1 MGAVGPKLPAN
12 LSPDTNGDSTSAQRL
27 SFQKDQTGRKLE
39 GNFQADLT
47 DQQIGR
53 YLIQRRLGSGGV
65 ATVYQAYDQVLGQ
78 SVALK
83 VLPPTAD
90 EKTLIRFRREAMT
103 SGALRHPHIVR
114 TIQVGVAPHGDVAYI
129 AMALIEG
136 ESLSSLLNRRVRLH
150 AEESCSL
157 LEPIAA
163 ALAHAHQNGII
174 HRDVKPSN
182 ILLQPVGPGVT
193 DSVQLESLDYPVV
206 PMLSDFGIARSLDA
220 PDLTNTGRTI
230 GTPAYM
236 APEQCAG
243 KREVDG
249 RADIYSLGAVLY
261 RCLVGRPP
269 FSGTTTQILHAH
281 VYEPLVI
288 EDGILRLLPPLVVD
302 ILQRSLSKQPVD
314 RYRDAQEMAQAM
326 AVVSGRPPEDQTDFL
341 STASSEGAKE
351 STGTITLSIPPT
363 SVGDSTAASVT
374 VLIPGSSNEPTV
386 PPPSPPRTKTST
398 ALHPAAISTS
408 ASNAVNAQSI
418 SKSRSFAER
427 IEHFNWAGLA
437 VLAVGTLAAALVTV
451 YLISG
456 LGRIRVE
463 GTPPDGTET
472 LPTASTATPFD
483 KGIIAATPTP
493 PHTPTPPSP
502 TYTPVDTSTPTHTPT
517 STSPPTFT
525 ATWTPIWPTWTPA
538 PPTVVPGVGIESTA
552 TWTPLADNIATTTP
566 TATYTLTPTATETPP
581 ETPTVGP
588 TDTPVFI
595 SQPTPTWTAPPPQ

>member
-1 MGAVGPKLPAN
+1 MQRGSFQSN
-12 LSPDTNGDSTSAQRL
+12 LS
-27 SFQKDQTGRKLE
+27 GRKSD
-39 GNFQADLT
+39 GDFQADLT

-129 AMALIEG
+129 AMDLIEG

-150 AEESCSL
+150 AEESCNL
-157 LEPIAA
+157 LAPIAA
-163 ALAHAHQNGII
+163 ALGHAHQNGII

-182 ILLQPVGPGVT
+182 ILLQPVGPGVA

-220 PDLTNTGRTI
+220 PELTNTGRTI

-281 VYEPLVI
+281 VYEPLII

-302 ILQRSLSKQPVD
+302 ILQRSLSKQPTD
-314 RYRDAQEMAQAM
+314 RYDSAQEMAKALI
-326 AVVSGRPPEDQTDFL
+326 VVSGRPLAEQTDFAGEAL
-341 STASSEGAKE
+341 PDSSKE
-351 STGTITLSIPPT
+351 STGTITLSMPL
-363 SVGDSTAASVT
+363 SSSNEGAAASVT
-374 VLIPGSSNEPTV
+374 VLIPGSNNEPVAT
-386 PPPSPPRTKTST
+386 PPRTKTST
-398 ALHPAAISTS
+398 ALHPATIAPSVSSTTNPQIAI
-408 ASNAVNAQSI
+408 
-418 SKSRSFAER
+418 KSRSIVQR

-437 VLAVGTLAAALVTV
+437 VLAVGALAMAFVIAYVIGGAA
-451 YLISG
+451 
-456 LGRIRVE
+456 RVNVD
-463 GTPPDGTET
+463 GGSSATPTA
-472 LPTASTATPFD
+472 LPTATLATTPFGA
-483 KGIIAATPTP
+483 GILAATPTP
-493 PHTPTPPSP
+493 KPSLTPTP
-502 TYTPVDTSTPTHTPT
+502 TVTPVPSSTPTATLTPTAPPTFTPT
-517 STSPPTFT
+517 STTVWPTWTPALPTNTPGLGVEPT
-525 ATWTPIWPTWTPA
+525 ATWTPITSNTSTMTPT
-538 PPTVVPGVGIESTA
+538 PGE
-552 TWTPLADNIATTTP
+552 TTTP
-566 TATYTLTPTATETPP
+566 TATLTPTPGPTETPRVQL
-581 ETPTVGP
+581 TP
-588 TDTPVFI
+588 
-595 SQPTPTWTAPPPQ
+595 PTPTWTPPAS

>member
-1 MGAVGPKLPAN
+1 MVH
-12 LSPDTNGDSTSAQRL
+12 SRTSLA
-27 SFQKDQTGRKLE
+27 GRKSE
-39 GNFQADLT
+39 GTFRQILT

-129 AMALIEG
+129 AMDLIEG
-136 ESLSSLLNRRVRLH
+136 ESLSALLNRRVRLH
-150 AEESCSL
+150 AEESCNL
-157 LEPIAA
+157 LAPIAA

-182 ILLQPVGPGVT
+182 ILLQPVGPGVA

-220 PDLTNTGRTI
+220 PELTNTGRTI

-281 VYEPLVI
+281 VYEPLII

-302 ILQRSLSKQPVD
+302 ILQRSLSKQPAD
-314 RYRDAQEMAQAM
+314 RYASAQEMAQAM
-326 AVVSGRPPEDQTDFL
+326 IVVSGRPLAEQNDFPL
-341 STASSEGAKE
+341 TAARDASKE
-351 STGTITLSIPPT
+351 STGTITLSLPQT
-363 SVGDSTAASVT
+363 SGNEGAATSVT
-374 VLIPGSSNEPTV
+374 VLIPGSNNEPV
-386 PPPSPPRTKTST
+386 APPPPPPQTKTAT
-398 ALHPAAISTS
+398 ALHPAASSTS
-408 ASNAVNAQSI
+408 ANSVINAQSI
-418 SKSRSFAER
+418 RARSRSFAER

-437 VLAVGTLAAALVTV
+437 VLAVGTLAAAFVV
-451 YLISG
+451 AYLFNRISG
-456 LGRIRVE
+456 VRM
-463 GTPPDGTET
+463 DGAATVT
-472 LPTASTATPFD
+472 PTARPTAFTSTPSGA
-483 KGIIAATPTP
+483 GILAATPTP
-493 PHTPTPPSP
+493 IPSNTPIPTPTV
-502 TYTPVDTSTPTHTPT
+502 TPVDTSTPTSTLTPT
-517 STSPPTFT
+517 PPPTFTPTWTSAPPTNTPFVGVEPT
-525 ATWTPIWPTWTPA
+525 ATWTPNLENTSTMTPT
-538 PPTVVPGVGIESTA
+538 PGETA
-552 TWTPLADNIATTTP
+552 TP
-566 TATYTLTPTATETPP
+566 TATLTPTLGPTETPTIQL
-581 ETPTVGP
+581 TP
-588 TDTPVFI
+588 
-595 SQPTPTWTAPPPQ
+595 PTPTWTPPAN